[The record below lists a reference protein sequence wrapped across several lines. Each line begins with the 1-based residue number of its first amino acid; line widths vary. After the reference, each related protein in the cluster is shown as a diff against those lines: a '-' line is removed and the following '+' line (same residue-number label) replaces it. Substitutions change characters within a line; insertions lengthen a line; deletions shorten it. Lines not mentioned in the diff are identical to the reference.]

1 MAYTTIDDPSA
12 HFHIQLY
19 TGNGS
24 SGHSIT
30 NDANAGDFKPDWLWI
45 KPRSLADNHVV
56 FDTTRGNDKQ
66 LKVNSTDAQDTH
78 SPARVTIESDGFDLD
93 TTDQNYNQNSATYV
107 AWQWKANGGSLTTA
121 SESGSNVG
129 YSRQVNTTSGFAIIK
144 YTGIGSVAAV
154 IHGMGATPSFFTVKR
169 LSGSGYSWYTYH
181 HKNTLYPWTDN
192 LYLNNNDGTT
202 DSDTVWDDQAPN
214 STEIK
219 IGTNSGV
226 NSDNVEYIMYAF
238 AEKKGFSKFGSY
250 KGNGN
255 ADGPFVFLGF
265 KPAWILFKRTNGGS
279 QNWFILDNKRD
290 DGINPRNSY
299 LMPNQDSVE
308 DANNS
313 TVDTDF
319 LSNGFKLRATTNAM
333 NANGDEYVYVA
344 FASHPFVS
352 SEGVPTTA
360 E

>member
-24 SGHSIT
+24 SGNSIT

-129 YSRQVNTTSGFAIIK
+129 YSRQVNTTAGFAIIK
-144 YTGIGSVAAV
+144 YTGLGAVAAV
-154 IHGMGATPSFFTVKR
+154 IHGMSATPAFFTVKN
-169 LSGSGYSWYTYH
+169 LGGGGWSWYTYH
-181 HKNTLYPWTDN
+181 HKNTQYPWTDN
-192 LYLNNNDGTT
+192 LYLNNQDGTT
-202 DSDTVWDDQAPN
+202 DNATVWDDQAPN

-219 IGTNSGV
+219 IGTNGGV
-226 NSDNVEYIMYAF
+226 NADGNDYIMYAF
-238 AEKKGFSKFGSY
+238 AEKQGFSKFGSY
-250 KGNGN
+250 VANGST
-255 ADGPFVFLGF
+255 DGPFIYTGF
-265 KPAWILFKRTNGGS
+265 KPAWVLAKRSNGGS
-279 QNWFILDNKRD
+279 ENWNINDNKRSPFNVTK
-290 DGINPRNSY
+290 IKLS
-299 LMPNQDSVE
+299 PNLNNAEAE
-308 DANNS
+308 DTGYS
-313 TVDTDF
+313 IDF
-319 LSNGFKLRATTNAM
+319 LSNGFKIRNDG
-333 NANGDEYVYVA
+333 GDHNSSGDTYVYVA
-344 FASHPFVS
+344 FAEHPFVS
-352 SEGVPTTA
+352 SEGVPVTA
-360 E
+360 R

>member
-24 SGHSIT
+24 SGNSIT

-129 YSRQVNTTSGFAIIK
+129 YSRQVNTTAGFAIIK
-144 YTGIGSVAAV
+144 YTGLGSVAAV
-154 IHGMGATPSFFTVKR
+154 IHGMSATPAFYTVKN
-169 LSGSGYSWYTYH
+169 LGGGGWSWYTYH
-181 HKNTLYPWTDN
+181 HKNTQYPWTDN
-192 LYLNNNDGTT
+192 LYLNNADGTT

-250 KGNGN
+250 VANGST
-255 ADGPFVFLGF
+255 DGPFIYTGF
-265 KPAWILFKRTNGGS
+265 KPAWVLAKRSNGGS
-279 QNWFILDNKRD
+279 ENWNINDNKRSPFNVTK
-290 DGINPRNSY
+290 IKLS
-299 LMPNQDSVE
+299 PNTNGAEAE
-308 DANNS
+308 DTGYS
-313 TVDTDF
+313 IDF
-319 LSNGFKLRATTNAM
+319 LSNGFKIRNDG
-333 NANGDEYVYVA
+333 GDHNSTGDTYVYVA
-344 FASHPFVS
+344 FAEHPFVS
-352 SEGVPTTA
+352 SEGVPVTA
-360 E
+360 R

>member
-24 SGHSIT
+24 SGNSIT

-129 YSRQVNTTSGFAIIK
+129 YSRQVNTTAGFAIIK
-144 YTGIGSVAAV
+144 YTGLGSVAAV
-154 IHGMGATPSFFTVKR
+154 IHGMSATPAFFTVKN
-169 LSGSGYSWYTYH
+169 LGGGGWSWYTYH
-181 HKNTLYPWTDN
+181 HKNTQYPWTDN
-192 LYLNNNDGTT
+192 LYLNNADGTT

-226 NSDNVEYIMYAF
+226 NSDGVEYIMYAF